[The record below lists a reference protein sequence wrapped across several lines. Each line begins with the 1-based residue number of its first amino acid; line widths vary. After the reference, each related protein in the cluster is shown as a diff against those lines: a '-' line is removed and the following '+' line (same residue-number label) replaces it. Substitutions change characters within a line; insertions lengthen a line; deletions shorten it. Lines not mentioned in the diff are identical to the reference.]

1 MKKLTQGDQFPSFTF
16 NTHKRDQLNS
26 SDVLKGKTVF
36 WVLRY
41 IGCTV
46 CRYDVHLIASR
57 YQEFINKN
65 AQVFVVMQSDREH
78 VINDLK
84 NTDTELPFEIICD
97 NDQKIYNMLCI
108 EAAQSGE
115 ELLGN
120 RGDDLKAKGAAARA
134 AGFAHGDYEGNELQ
148 LPAMFIVEE
157 NGTVCYAHYAA
168 DIMDMPKVDDVLKM
182 L

>member
-1 MKKLTQGDQFPSFTF
+1 
-16 NTHKRDQLNS
+16 
-26 SDVLKGKTVF
+26 
-36 WVLRY
+36 
-41 IGCTV
+41 
-46 CRYDVHLIASR
+46 
-57 YQEFINKN
+57 
-65 AQVFVVMQSDREH
+65 MQSDREH

-84 NTDTELPFEIICD
+84 NTNTELPFEIICD

-148 LPAMFIVEE
+148 LPAMFIVNEDGVVE
-157 NGTVCYAHYAA
+157 YANYARNIVDLPTV
-168 DIMDMPKVDDVLKM
+168 DEVLAM